1 MNSFIQKLK
10 CGTLQIDYDK
20 FAVYFVVTKLTD
32 ITDKLIPLFNKYP
45 LQGTKRLDYADFV
58 KIAELMKTWAVAH
71 LTKEGLDQI
80 RQIKAGMNRKRGL
93 TELES
98 KKK

>member
-58 KIAELMKTWAVAH
+58 KIAELMKNKAH